1 MDATDTKPRRK
12 TIQLI
17 ISDDI
22 TKNTIHD
29 TGIFTYYMLVFGGCP
44 CFFFPVSRLG
54 VKVEEHKAETLQNW
68 ERVRGRPEVHYFE
81 DGFPGRT

>member
-1 MDATDTKPRRK
+1 MDARGTKPRRK

-22 TKNTIHD
+22 TKNTIHG
-29 TGIFTYYMLVFGGCP
+29 TGIFTYYVSFRGVSV
-44 CFFFPVSRLG
+44 FFFG
-54 VKVEEHKAETLQNW
+54 IKVEEHKAETLQNW
-68 ERVRGRPEVHYFE
+68 ERVRGRPEVDYLE